1 MGAEFNKKKTIV
13 SSEKKNNEENM
24 VNHLVASLNAI
35 VIEGFIYRFDKVFN
49 AAFFPLTCFKLLGHQ
64 SLL

>member
-1 MGAEFNKKKTIV
+1 MGAEFNKKKPIV

-35 VIEGFIYRFDKVFN
+35 VNEGFI
-49 AAFFPLTCFKLLGHQ
+49 
-64 SLL
+64 